1 MKFRQLEYFIE
12 VVDCGSISTAAK
24 KLYISQ
30 PSLSRIIGALEKEMG
45 KPLLRRSAR
54 GVEPTPMGKQ
64 MYYYAH
70 SIRDKLLMLE
80 RLKGLDGQRLVSR
93 LHITIAGFYLEDDM
107 MLRFY
112 RQLDSIDAEIRF
124 YETNLET
131 ALEQV
136 SNQESE
142 IAIVVVND
150 HQMSV
155 FSKIADA
162 KEVRTTVLAQGPVCL
177 HIHKNHP
184 LAGQTAIQSKD
195 IEQYPNLHLP
205 FDFFSNMNLE
215 MVDYRKSAAGNPR
228 RTITVNN
235 YHIILRMLQHTGAYM
250 IGNIW
255 NMKELSHSDVLT
267 VPLDNISA
275 KQNLVLLQ
283 RNREE
288 FSQPARLFLELFL
301 KAYQITGV
309 CIF

>member
-1 MKFRQLEYFIE
+1 MKYRQLEYFIE
-12 VVDCGSISTAAK
+12 VVDCGSISAAAK

-30 PSLSRIIGALEKEMG
+30 PSLSRIITALEKEMG
-45 KPLLRRSAR
+45 KPLLQRSSR
-54 GVEPTPMGKQ
+54 GVEPTLMGKQ

-70 SIRDKLLMLE
+70 SIKDKLLMLE

-93 LHITIAGFYLEDDM
+93 LHVTVGGFYLEDNM

-112 RQLDSIDAEIRF
+112 RKLDSIDAEIRF
-124 YETNLET
+124 YETSLEP

-136 SNQESE
+136 ANQESE
-142 IAIVVVND
+142 IVIVVVND
-150 HQMSV
+150 HQMPV

-162 KEVRTTVLAQGPVCL
+162 KEVRTTVLARGPVCL

-184 LAGQTAIQSKD
+184 LAGQPTIHTKD

-205 FDFFSNMNLE
+205 FDFFSNMNQATAE
-215 MVDYRKSAAGNPR
+215 FRKSAAGNPR

-255 NMKELSHSDVLT
+255 HARELEYSDVCT
-267 VPLDNISA
+267 IPLSNTTIE
-275 KQNLVLLQ
+275 QNLVLLQ

-288 FSQPARLFLELFL
+288 LSQPARLFLELFFEV
-301 KAYQITGV
+301 YQIAEV